1 MLPVTLAFGAS
12 VAWGAS
18 DFLGGLASRR
28 MPVAAVLFWAQLAG
42 LTLAAA
48 AWLVAGAPVPGARV
62 ALLGGAAG
70 LAELAGFAFL
80 YRGLAIGE
88 MSSVAPLAALT
99 AVLPVGVAVG
109 AGERVAALE
118 AAGMVLAVAGSA
130 MAAGDPD
137 RRRAARGAGLGLA
150 AAACF
155 GIFLLALGEA
165 GESGG
170 HAAVVAGRL
179 SSVLVL
185 GTFVAARG
193 SRPRGPAPR
202 QGRARARGARRARR
216 PGEPGLRPR
225 GGGRRDRR
233 RGRARLALPADHR
246 AARPHAPARAAR
258 RGPRGGD
265 RRGLRRRGAHRRLRG
280 LSP

>member
-1 MLPVTLAFGAS
+1 VLPLTLAFGAS

-18 DFLGGLASRR
+18 DFLGGLATRR

-42 LTLAAA
+42 LALAAA
-48 AWLVAGAPVPGARV
+48 VWLVAGAPLPAARTAALGV
-62 ALLGGAAG
+62 AGG

-109 AGERVAALE
+109 AGERVALLE

-130 MAAGDPD
+130 LAAGDPE
-137 RRRAARGAGLGLA
+137 RRRAVRGAGLGLA

-165 GESGG
+165 AEAGG
-170 HAAVVAGRL
+170 PAAVVTGRL
-179 SSVLVL
+179 GSVLVL
-185 GTFVAARG
+185 GVVVAARREG
-193 SRPRGPAPR
+193 GPPA
-202 QGRARARGARRARR
+202 GRDALSLAALGALDA
-216 PGEPGLRPR
+216 
-225 GGGRRDRR
+225 
-233 RGRARLALPADHR
+233 LANLAY
-246 AARPHAPARAAR
+246 ARAAAGGGTAVVAVLGSLYPLTTVLLAR
-258 RGPRGGD
+258 TLLRETLGPGRTAGIAAVFGGVT
-265 RRGLRRRGAHRRLRG
+265 LIG
-280 LSP
+280 LSAG

>member
-1 MLPVTLAFGAS
+1 VLPVTLAFGAS

-48 AWLVAGAPVPGARV
+48 VWLVAGAPLPGARV

-109 AGERVAALE
+109 AGERVAVLE
-118 AAGMVLAVAGSA
+118 ATGMVLAVAGSA

-165 GESGG
+165 GETGG
-170 HAAVVAGRL
+170 PAAVVAGRL

-185 GTFVAARG
+185 GILVAAR
-193 SRPRGPAPR
+193 RRAAPPRGTDALALVAL
-202 QGRARARGARRARR
+202 GALDALANLAYARAAADGGTAVVAVLGSLYPLTTVLLARTL
-216 PGEPGLRPR
+216 LRE
-225 GGGRRDRR
+225 
-233 RGRARLALPADHR
+233 RLG
-246 AARPHAPARAAR
+246 PARAA
-258 RGPRGGD
+258 GIAAVFGGVALI
-265 RRGLRRRGAHRRLRG
+265 GVSAG
-280 LSP
+280 